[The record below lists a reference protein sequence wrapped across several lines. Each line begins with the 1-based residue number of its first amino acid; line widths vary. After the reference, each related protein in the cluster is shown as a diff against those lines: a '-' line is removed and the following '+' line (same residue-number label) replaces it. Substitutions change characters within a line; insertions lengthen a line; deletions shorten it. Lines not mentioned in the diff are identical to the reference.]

1 MAQGRLF
8 ILQSFDQIKTVSRET
23 ALIWWSQGGSN
34 SRPPA
39 CKAGALPAELWPRLA
54 WAFVREAALLRVRR
68 RSHRLMPAHL
78 LLTRAPC
85 SRTKSQRQ
93 TLRFRVQKSSYAALA
108 SFYEVASLTLEFC
121 SDWICWDAMC
131 ALAHEYHNKFKL
143 DKIGGS
149 GWI

>member
-54 WAFVREAALLRVRR
+54 WAFVREAALLQLLAAESRAM
-68 RSHRLMPAHL
+68 HAH
-78 LLTRAPC
+78 
-85 SRTKSQRQ
+85 
-93 TLRFRVQKSSYAALA
+93 
-108 SFYEVASLTLEFC
+108 
-121 SDWICWDAMC
+121 
-131 ALAHEYHNKFKL
+131 
-143 DKIGGS
+143 GS
-149 GWI
+149 